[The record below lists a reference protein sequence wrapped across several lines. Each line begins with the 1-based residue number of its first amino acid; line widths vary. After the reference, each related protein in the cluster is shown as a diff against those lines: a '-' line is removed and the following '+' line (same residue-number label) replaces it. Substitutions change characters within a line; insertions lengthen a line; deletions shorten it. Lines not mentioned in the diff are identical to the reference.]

1 MKPAPFDYAAPT
13 ELSDAVMALAERPE
27 SARVLAGGQ
36 SLVLD
41 MHYRRERPA
50 LLVDINN
57 VRGLDAVRVEDDAVR
72 VGALVRHR
80 AFETPAVAPGA
91 LGRLLSRVSPF
102 IAHPPVRARGT
113 MAGSLAWAN
122 PVSEWC
128 ATAIALDAGIELTG
142 PMGSRVVAAGDF
154 FLGPFRTVRQPDEI
168 LTSVRLS
175 LLPRAGAEAGTVG
188 VGFCEQHRTHASFA
202 QVAAVAVLTLRS
214 GVIAEARLGLAG
226 AADRPVRAHEA
237 ERHLLGREAEPAVFA
252 QAAELAAAGADPLPE
267 PHAGVEYKRH
277 AVGVL
282 VRRALA
288 QAREDSE
295 GNGYSGGEGPR
306 GHEDHQGREAR

>member
-13 ELSDAVMALAERPE
+13 ELPDAVAALADRPE
-27 SARVLAGGQ
+27 TARVLAGGQ
-36 SLVLD
+36 SLVLE

-57 VRGLDAVRVEDDAVR
+57 VRGLDAITVDGDALR
-72 VGALVRHR
+72 VGALARHR
-80 AFETPAVAPGA
+80 AFETPSVAPGA

-122 PVSEWC
+122 PASEWC
-128 ATAIALDAGIELTG
+128 ATAVALDAAIELTG
-142 PMGSRVVAAGDF
+142 PAGSHPVAAGDY
-154 FLGPFRTVRQPDEI
+154 FLGPFRTARQPDEI
-168 LTSVRLS
+168 LTSVRLP
-175 LLPRAGAEAGTVG
+175 LLPGPVGEAEAVG

-202 QVAAVAVLTLRS
+202 QVAVVAVLTLRD
-214 GVIAEARLGLAG
+214 GVITGARLGLAG
-226 AADRPVRAHEA
+226 AADRPMRAHDA
-237 ERHLLGREAEPAVFA
+237 ERHLVGRRAEAGVFA
-252 QAAELAAAGADPLPE
+252 RAAELTVAAAAPLPE

-277 AVGVL
+277 AIGVL
-282 VRRALA
+282 VRRALT

-295 GNGYSGGEGPR
+295 ANGER
-306 GHEDHQGREAR
+306 RAER

>member
-1 MKPAPFDYAAPT
+1 MKPAPFDYVAPT
-13 ELSDAVMALAERPE
+13 ELSDAVTALAERPE
-27 SARVLAGGQ
+27 TARVLAGGQ
-36 SLVLD
+36 SLVLE

-57 VRGLDAVRVEDDAVR
+57 VRGLDAITVEGDALR
-72 VGALVRHR
+72 VGALARHR
-80 AFETPAVAPGA
+80 AFETPSVAPGA

-122 PVSEWC
+122 PASEWC
-128 ATAIALDAGIELTG
+128 ATAVALDAAIELTG
-142 PMGSRVVAAGDF
+142 PVGSRTVAAGDF
-154 FLGPFRTVRQPDEI
+154 FLGPFHTARQPDEI
-168 LTSVRLS
+168 LTSVRLP
-175 LLPRAGAEAGTVG
+175 LLPGPGPGAEADAVG

-202 QVAAVAVLTLRS
+202 QVAVVAVLTVRDS
-214 GVIAEARLGLAG
+214 VITGARLGLAG

-237 ERHLLGREAEPAVFA
+237 ERHLVGREAEPAVFA
-252 QAAELAAAGADPLPE
+252 RAAELTVAAAAPLPE

-282 VRRALA
+282 IRRALA
-288 QAREDSE
+288 QAREDRE
-295 GNGYSGGEGPR
+295 INGERPGER
-306 GHEDHQGREAR
+306 